1 VNLHRRFF
9 WLALVIVTLCA
20 SHPALALQPD
30 EIVLITNKN
39 APDGQKLATLYC
51 QLRNVPADHVI
62 ALDIPAATEMAFDTY
77 ETAVVAPVRQ
87 FLQDHQLQKTTKCLV
102 TFYGVPLRIRA
113 KQNTPAEEI
122 ELDSLRKVQADAID
136 KVKQTAMQMES
147 QAAELDQT
155 FKPGVGDS
163 IEVWLARA
171 QAANEVISR
180 QIRAITDPTE
190 RDKQTHRILA
200 SLEALGG
207 LGEIDSRLGETL
219 RTEPNESDEQRQR
232 WIDLH
237 ANILQ
242 ARELTREFQSRRW
255 DSDARAQLLHI
266 SQERFGLVGTLRIT
280 EAEIDYLTT
289 DATASALD
297 SELALLWWD
306 YYPHGHWMPNPL
318 QYSFAGKSP
327 TTLMVMRLDGPD
339 SATVE
344 KLMRTSVEVEKTG
357 LNGIIAIDS
366 RGLQPIDA
374 KGNPDQYG
382 QFDETLRHLAYLVR
396 TRTNL
401 KIRLDEQ
408 DVVFP
413 PHSVKDV
420 ALYCGWYS
428 VSRYIPGCDFNPGAI
443 GYHIASFE
451 LVSLHE
457 PSSYW
462 VRGLLLDGVVGTL
475 GPVAEPYLQA
485 FPKPDE
491 FFPLLLTGKL
501 TLAEVYW
508 KTTPMTSWMISFIG
522 DPLYTPYKMDP
533 AMKVED
539 LPAPLQ
545 RAFEVPQNPT
555 GQ

>member
-1 VNLHRRFF
+1 VNLRRCIF
-9 WLALVIVTLCA
+9 WLALGIVALCTIR
-20 SHPALALQPD
+20 PALALQPD

-39 APDGQKLATLYC
+39 APDGQKLASLYC
-51 QLRNVPADHVI
+51 QLRNVPADHVV

-87 FLQDHQLQKTTKCLV
+87 FLEDHQLQKTTKCLV

-113 KQNTPAEEI
+113 KQNTPAEDI
-122 ELDSLRKVQADAID
+122 ELASLRKVQADATD
-136 KVKQTAMQMES
+136 QVRQTALQLET
-147 QAAELDQT
+147 QAAELDPS
-155 FKPGVGDS
+155 FKPGAGDS
-163 IEVWLARA
+163 VQVSLARA
-171 QAANEVISR
+171 QAASEAISR
-180 QIRAITDPTE
+180 QIEAITDPTE
-190 RDKQTHRILA
+190 RGNQTRKFLA
-200 SLEALGG
+200 SIEALGG
-207 LGEIDSRLGETL
+207 LAEIDSRLGESQ
-219 RTEPNESDEQRQR
+219 RGNPNESADQRQH
-232 WIDLH
+232 WVDLH
-237 ANILQ
+237 ANVLQ
-242 ARELTREFQSRRW
+242 ARELAKQFQSRRW

-266 SQERFGLVGTLRIT
+266 SQERFGLTGTLRIAD
-280 EAEIDYLTT
+280 AEIDYLTT

-297 SELALLWWD
+297 NELALLWWD
-306 YYPHGHWMPNPL
+306 YYPHGHWMRNPL
-318 QYSFAGKSP
+318 QYSFSGQSP
-327 TTLMVMRLDGPD
+327 TTLMVMRLDAPD
-339 SATVE
+339 PPTVE
-344 KLMRTSVEVEKTG
+344 KLMRTSIEVEKTG

-366 RGLQPIDA
+366 RGLPPTDA
-374 KGNPDQYG
+374 KGNPDTYG
-382 QFDETLRHLAYLVR
+382 QFDETLRNLAYIVR

-413 PHSVKDV
+413 PHSVKNV

-428 VSRYIPGCDFNPGAI
+428 VGRYVPGCDFNPGAI
-443 GYHIASFE
+443 GYHIASYE

-462 VRGLLLDGVVGTL
+462 VHGLLLDGVVGTL

-485 FPKPDE
+485 FPRPDD

-522 DPLYTPYKMDP
+522 DPLYTPYKMNP
-533 AMKVED
+533 PMKVED

-545 RAFEVPQNPT
+545 RAFDVPQNPP
-555 GQ
+555 G